1 MAREIVTSENRED
14 YIKRKMNPEKE
25 GKVHLEHEDDVSH
38 IFHNGEK
45 VGAIKHISK
54 DNMVQIIR
62 SDVEK
67 EHQHKGI
74 GTQAYHN
81 FIKHHLKQGKAVGS
95 DSTLTRNSANVW
107 EKLKKMGHQVEVS
120 PNAYGAGRYFIKHD
134 FDDKSVDRVS
144 TTDREYRINRGKN
157 NPTMDTNELASG
169 GEPVYT
175 IHPPKKK

>member
-1 MAREIVTSENRED
+1 MTREIVTSENREE
-14 YIKRKMNPEKE
+14 YINKKMNPKKE

-45 VGAIKHISK
+45 VGAIKHQDK
-54 DNMVQIIR
+54 DGMTQILR

-67 EHQHKGI
+67 EHQNKGI
-74 GTQAYHN
+74 GTQAYHQ
-81 FIKHHLKQGKAVGS
+81 FIEHHLKQGKSVGS
-95 DSTLTRNSANVW
+95 DSTLTRHSSNVW
-107 EKLKKMGHQVEVS
+107 EKLKEKGHKVERS
-120 PNAYGAGRYFIKHD
+120 PNAYGVGRYFIKHD

-144 TTDREYRINRGKN
+144 TTDRDYRLARGKN
-157 NPTMDTNELASG
+157 PKINTNEIASG